1 MAAAGLIASPY
12 ILPAGTFSRSSG
24 VRLANH
30 VVLVIFGGGIRNQE
44 TVEQQYLIN
53 QAAGPSG
60 NIMRNMLSG
69 ASPASNLVY
78 NIWDTVSPAPLATK
92 GTLFKHMRYAS
103 GGPTPAYSDGI
114 DWRRC
119 DTGGIVV

>member
-1 MAAAGLIASPY
+1 MITLSIINYQLSINKMNRRKFIRNSAMAAAGLIASPY

-69 ASPASNLVY
+69 ASPASNLV
-78 NIWDTVSPAPLATK
+78 L
-92 GTLFKHMRYAS
+92 GT
-103 GGPTPAYSDGI
+103 
-114 DWRRC
+114 
-119 DTGGIVV
+119 